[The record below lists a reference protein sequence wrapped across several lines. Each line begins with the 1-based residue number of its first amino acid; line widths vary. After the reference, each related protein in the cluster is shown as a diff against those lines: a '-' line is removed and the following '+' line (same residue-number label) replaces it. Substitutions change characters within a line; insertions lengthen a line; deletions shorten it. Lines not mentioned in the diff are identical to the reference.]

1 MPNPRTVRSS
11 QRSVLACTNCSRRK
25 IKCSKTIPCTAC
37 VRQNRAA
44 QCQREPVAVVSRRS
58 VRRSGASTALGDPP
72 PVAMPAPEA
81 ASLTTVSPIS
91 IEEVP
96 TTIVNLEA
104 GSIAASSNCSLPQI
118 DERMIE
124 QLLASL
130 STPDTRLTNEAAAM
144 LEFLTHG
151 RRNIL
156 NQFIGRESNSTP
168 IMQLVQKWDTFLP
181 VEDAR
186 SLLLLHEKHLTW
198 MHNAIHMPTFLRE
211 FDENILKIECDRSW
225 IALYYALLS
234 QTLYHLDSDFM
245 SSLPQIM
252 TGELHGIP
260 ILKGT
265 DICPFAHNFDKSDLI
280 CVLVS
285 AAIRIAQCLNLH
297 RLGLDEPG
305 AGVNEVIDRQVR
317 KRVWWFLVRYDWLQI
332 PFQNTCQIHYSQFN
346 TPMPANCH
354 DDEQRMINGGR
365 VNAQPAEICTIT
377 TWTNC
382 LAQMSVVMWR
392 HHDRMLRKGS
402 TETDGINGRYD
413 EVIRADE
420 EIKNLYLS
428 WSDTLRDVNT
438 TPSDNPVIDGLPTG
452 LMPAMLLMSIA
463 QKTFTIHRQFQ
474 LSCFR
479 DRRYAFS
486 QLSCVTIAERSIE
499 AFQRWPD
506 CLDARICRRMWT
518 TLSYMISCSITL
530 LFALLFKGQNAL
542 THDWERLR
550 ACVEFG
556 KDFLGKEAQT
566 SSIARR
572 GVRLLGALME
582 LERISGFSSDIEAD
596 IGDTI
601 RRVALADDDS
611 VEANP
616 GEGYHMG
623 FPYGQDLWESLM
635 RDPAESG
642 VI

>member
-1 MPNPRTVRSS
+1 MPNPRSVRSS

-37 VRQNRAA
+37 VRQSKAA
-44 QCQREPVAVVSRRS
+44 QCQREPVTVVSRRPVGCS
-58 VRRSGASTALGDPP
+58 KASTALDDPP
-72 PVAMPAPEA
+72 PVPVPEA
-81 ASLTTVSPIS
+81 ASVATVSPAS

-96 TTIVNLEA
+96 TTVNPAA
-104 GSIAASSNCSLPQI
+104 GSTATSINDSLPQI

-124 QLLASL
+124 HLLASL

-156 NQFIGRESNSTP
+156 DQFIGRESISTSMTQP
-168 IMQLVQKWDTFLP
+168 VQKWNIFLP

-186 SLLLLHEKHLTW
+186 SLLAIHEKHLAW
-198 MHNAIHMPTFLRE
+198 MHNTVHMPTFLRE
-211 FDENILKIECDRSW
+211 FDENILKIACDSNW

-234 QTLYHLDSDFM
+234 QTLYHLDNDYL
-245 SSLPQIM
+245 SSLPR
-252 TGELHGIP
+252 P
-260 ILKGT
+260 ITVDSKASRTLFDKSREMLQKAEFMDKHKLT
-265 DICPFAHNFDKSDLI
+265 SVQTICLLVQVAHNFDKSDLT

-297 RLGLDEPG
+297 RLGHDDHN
-305 AGVNEVIDRQVR
+305 VVCHSDTHSVIDR
-317 KRVWWFLVRYDWLQI
+317 
-332 PFQNTCQIHYSQFN
+332 
-346 TPMPANCH
+346 
-354 DDEQRMINGGR
+354 E
-365 VNAQPAEICTIT
+365 
-377 TWTNC
+377 
-382 LAQMSVVMWR
+382 
-392 HHDRMLRKGS
+392 KGS
-402 TETDGINGRYD
+402 TETDDIDGRYD

-420 EIKNLYLS
+420 EIKSLYLS

-438 TPSDNPVIDGLPTG
+438 TPSDNPATDSLPTG

-463 QKTFTIHRQFQ
+463 QKIFTVHRQFQ

-486 QLSCVTIAERSIE
+486 QLSCVTIAKRSIE

-506 CLDARICRRMWT
+506 CLEARICRRMWT

-530 LFALLFKGQNAL
+530 LFALLFKAQNAL
-542 THDWERLR
+542 THDWDRLR
-550 ACVEFG
+550 GYVEFG
-556 KDFLGKEAQT
+556 KDFLGKEAQA

-582 LERISGFSSDIEAD
+582 LERTSGFSSDIEAD

-601 RRVALADDDS
+601 RRVALADDDG

-616 GEGYHMG
+616 GEGYQMV

-635 RDPAESG
+635 RDPTEG
-642 VI
+642 ELI

>member
-1 MPNPRTVRSS
+1 MPNPRSVRSS

-37 VRQNRAA
+37 VRQSKAA

-58 VRRSGASTALGDPP
+58 VGRSKASTALDDPP
-72 PVAMPAPEA
+72 PVPVPEA
-81 ASLTTVSPIS
+81 ASVATVSPAS

-96 TTIVNLEA
+96 TTVNPAA
-104 GSIAASSNCSLPQI
+104 GSTATSINDSLPQI

-124 QLLASL
+124 HLLASL
-130 STPDTRLTNEAAAM
+130 STPDTRVTNEAAAM

-156 NQFIGRESNSTP
+156 NQFIGRESISTSMTQP
-168 IMQLVQKWDTFLP
+168 VQKWNTFLP

-186 SLLLLHEKHLTW
+186 SLLAIHEKHLTW
-198 MHNAIHMPTFLRE
+198 MHNTVHMPTFLRE
-211 FDENILKIECDRSW
+211 FDENILKIACDSNW

-234 QTLYHLDSDFM
+234 QTLYHLDNDYL
-245 SSLPQIM
+245 SSLPQPITVDSKASRTLFDKSREM
-252 TGELHGIP
+252 LHKAEFMDKHK
-260 ILKGT
+260 LT
-265 DICPFAHNFDKSDLI
+265 SVQTICLLVQVAHNFDKSDLT

-297 RLGLDEPG
+297 RLGHDDHN
-305 AGVNEVIDRQVR
+305 VVCHSDTHSVIDREVR

-346 TPMPANCH
+346 TQMPANCH
-354 DDEQRMINGGR
+354 DDEERMIKDGR
-365 VNAQPAEICTIT
+365 VEVHPAEISTIT

-392 HHDRMLRKGS
+392 HHDHMLRKGS
-402 TETDGINGRYD
+402 TETDDIDGRYD

-420 EIKNLYLS
+420 EIKSLYLS
-428 WSDTLRDVNT
+428 WSGTLRDVNT
-438 TPSDNPVIDGLPTG
+438 TPSDNPATDGLPTG

-463 QKTFTIHRQFQ
+463 QK
-474 LSCFR
+474 
-479 DRRYAFS
+479 A
-486 QLSCVTIAERSIE
+486 
-499 AFQRWPD
+499 
-506 CLDARICRRMWT
+506 
-518 TLSYMISCSITL
+518 
-530 LFALLFKGQNAL
+530 QNAL
-542 THDWERLR
+542 THDWDRLR
-550 ACVEFG
+550 GYVEFG
-556 KDFLGKEAQT
+556 KDFLGKEAQA

-582 LERISGFSSDIEAD
+582 LERTSGFSSDIEAD

-601 RRVALADDDS
+601 RRVALAEDDG

-616 GEGYHMG
+616 GEGYQMV

-635 RDPAESG
+635 RDPTEG
-642 VI
+642 ELI

>member
-1 MPNPRTVRSS
+1 MSNPRSVRSS
-11 QRSVLACTNCSRRK
+11 QRSVFACTNCSRRK

-37 VRQNRAA
+37 VRQNKAA
-44 QCQREPVAVVSRRS
+44 QCHREPVAVVSRRS
-58 VRRSGASTALGDPP
+58 VGRSRASTALDDPP
-72 PVAMPAPEA
+72 PVVVPAPEA
-81 ASLTTVSPIS
+81 ANLTTVSPTS

-96 TTIVNLEA
+96 TTTVNPEA
-104 GSIAASSNCSLPQI
+104 RSITTSSNDSLPQI

-156 NQFIGRESNSTP
+156 NQFIGRESISTSIVQP
-168 IMQLVQKWDTFLP
+168 VQKWDTFLP

-186 SLLLLHEKHLTW
+186 SLLALHEKHLSW
-198 MHNAIHMPTFLRE
+198 MHNTVHMPTFLRE

-234 QTLYHLDSDFM
+234 QTLYHLESNYL
-245 SSLPQIM
+245 SSVPKRI
-252 TGELHGIP
+252 TV
-260 ILKGT
+260 
-265 DICPFAHNFDKSDLI
+265 AHNFDKSDLI

-297 RLGLDEPG
+297 RLGHDDHG
-305 AGVNEVIDRQVR
+305 AGVNEPIDREVR
-317 KRVWWFLVRYDWLQI
+317 KRVWWFLVRVD
-332 PFQNTCQIHYSQFN
+332 
-346 TPMPANCH
+346 
-354 DDEQRMINGGR
+354 
-365 VNAQPAEICTIT
+365 AQPAEICTIT

-392 HHDRMLRKGS
+392 HHDRMLKQGS
-402 TETDGINGRYD
+402 IETDDIDGRYD

-420 EIKNLYLS
+420 EIKTLYLS
-428 WSDTLRDVNT
+428 WSNTLREVNT
-438 TPSDNPVIDGLPTG
+438 TPSDNPATDGLPTG

-463 QKTFTIHRQFQ
+463 QKIFIVHRQFQ

-479 DRRYAFS
+479 DRQYAFS

-506 CLDARICRRMWT
+506 CLEARICRRMWT

-530 LFALLFKGQNAL
+530 LFALLFKARNAL

-550 ACVEFG
+550 AYVEFG
-556 KDFLGKEAQT
+556 KTFLGKEEQG

-572 GVRLLGALME
+572 GVRLLRALME
-582 LERISGFSSDIEAD
+582 LEHTSGVSSDIEVD

-601 RRVALADDDS
+601 RRVALADDDG
-611 VEANP
+611 VEVNP
-616 GEGYHMG
+616 GEGNQMS

-635 RDPAESG
+635 RDPAEG
-642 VI
+642 ELI

>member
-1 MPNPRTVRSS
+1 MPNPRSVRSS

-37 VRQNRAA
+37 VRQSKAA
-44 QCQREPVAVVSRRS
+44 QCQREPVTVVSRRS
-58 VRRSGASTALGDPP
+58 VGCSKASTALDDPP
-72 PVAMPAPEA
+72 PVPVPEA
-81 ASLTTVSPIS
+81 ASVATVSPAS

-96 TTIVNLEA
+96 TTVNPAA
-104 GSIAASSNCSLPQI
+104 GSTATSINDSLPQI

-124 QLLASL
+124 HLLASL

-156 NQFIGRESNSTP
+156 DQFIGRESISTSMTQP
-168 IMQLVQKWDTFLP
+168 VQKWNIFLP

-186 SLLLLHEKHLTW
+186 SLLAIHEKHLAW
-198 MHNAIHMPTFLRE
+198 MHNTVHMPTFLRE
-211 FDENILKIECDRSW
+211 FDENILKIACDSNW

-234 QTLYHLDSDFM
+234 QTLYHLDNDYL
-245 SSLPQIM
+245 SSLPR
-252 TGELHGIP
+252 P
-260 ILKGT
+260 ITVDSKASRTLFDKSREMLQKAEFMDKHKLT
-265 DICPFAHNFDKSDLI
+265 SVQTICLLVQVAHNFDKSDLT

-297 RLGLDEPG
+297 RLGHDDHN
-305 AGVNEVIDRQVR
+305 VVCHSDTHSVIDREVR
-317 KRVWWFLVRYDWLQI
+317 KRIWWFLVRYDWLQI

-346 TPMPANCH
+346 TQMPANCH
-354 DDEQRMINGGR
+354 DDEERMIKDGR
-365 VNAQPAEICTIT
+365 VDVHPVEISTIT

-392 HHDRMLRKGS
+392 HHDHMLRKGS
-402 TETDGINGRYD
+402 TETDDIDGRYD

-420 EIKNLYLS
+420 EIKSLYLS

-438 TPSDNPVIDGLPTG
+438 TPSDNPATDGLPTG

-463 QKTFTIHRQFQ
+463 QKIFTVHRQFQ

-486 QLSCVTIAERSIE
+486 QA
-499 AFQRWPD
+499 
-506 CLDARICRRMWT
+506 
-518 TLSYMISCSITL
+518 
-530 LFALLFKGQNAL
+530 QNAL
-542 THDWERLR
+542 THDWDRLR
-550 ACVEFG
+550 GYVEFG
-556 KDFLGKEAQT
+556 KDFLGKEAQA

-582 LERISGFSSDIEAD
+582 LERTSGFSSDIEAD

-601 RRVALADDDS
+601 RRVALAEDDG

-616 GEGYHMG
+616 GEGYQMV
-623 FPYGQDLWESLM
+623 FPYGQDLWESLV
-635 RDPAESG
+635 RDPTEG
-642 VI
+642 ELM